1 MGWQGGDPIEMATLA
16 RIVWTLGK
24 IFLCVVGLGALLR
37 EAVNSAIR
45 IGRALGAHGLALAGI
60 GVALAVVATP
70 VGTSGQLPV
79 IDAANLVQNTLTALK
94 TIESVINEVQMLA
107 NQVRQIETMLQN
119 TRNYGQGIWDAQ
131 ALPRLLRLGQ
141 VIDQEQ
147 AIAYT
152 MVNADSLFR
161 QRYPGYRPVTDW
173 SSTYDSWTST
183 TLDTL
188 RGILNS
194 AGLQGA
200 EFATEQS
207 RIQALQALSDSA
219 EGRMQALQVGNM
231 MAAEQLQ
238 QLVKLRQLV
247 VAQINAQTVY
257 MASQTSRDAQRAA
270 TQSEWIRNGNADA
283 PPLGA
288 AAPGVSSGTAPGH

>member
-1 MGWQGGDPIEMATLA
+1 MATLA

-37 EAVNSAIR
+37 RPVNSAIR

-60 GVALAVVATP
+60 GLALAVVATP

-107 NQVRQIETMLQN
+107 NQVKQIETMLQN
-119 TRNYGQGIWDAQ
+119 TRTYGQGTWDAQ

-141 VIDQEQ
+141 VIEQEQ

-200 EFATEQS
+200 EFATEQG

-283 PPLGA
+283 PPLA
-288 AAPGVSSGTAPGH
+288 TPAPGVSSGTAPGH

>member
-1 MGWQGGDPIEMATLA
+1 MDADGRPSGSVGEASTAPPRPGTGSQGGELIEMATLA

-37 EAVNSAIR
+37 RPVNSAIR

-107 NQVRQIETMLQN
+107 NQVRQIETMLLN

-152 MVNADSLFR
+152 M
-161 QRYPGYRPVTDW
+161 
-173 SSTYDSWTST
+173 
-183 TLDTL
+183 
-188 RGILNS
+188 
-194 AGLQGA
+194 
-200 EFATEQS
+200 
-207 RIQALQALSDSA
+207 
-219 EGRMQALQVGNM
+219 
-231 MAAEQLQ
+231 
-238 QLVKLRQLV
+238 
-247 VAQINAQTVY
+247 
-257 MASQTSRDAQRAA
+257 
-270 TQSEWIRNGNADA
+270 
-283 PPLGA
+283 
-288 AAPGVSSGTAPGH
+288 

>member
-288 AAPGVSSGTAPGH
+288 AAPGVSSGTAPGY